1 MTSEPSTLRCSC
13 LILIIAAEVAW
24 VHTFKGDTATVLL
37 QTISSYLDKSRDSY
51 ARQATIVNSSGT
63 GKSRMVDELATRI
76 ITVPMCLR
84 SDPSSGDPFCLS
96 VLTCS

>member
-1 MTSEPSTLRCSC
+1 MTLEPSTLPWSC
-13 LILIIAAEVAW
+13 LILITAAERAW

-37 QTISSYLDKSRDSY
+37 QTISSYLDKGRGSY

-63 GKSRMVDELATRI
+63 GKSRMVDELATKI

-84 SDPSSGDPFCLS
+84 SEPSSGDPFCLS
-96 VLTCS
+96 VLACS